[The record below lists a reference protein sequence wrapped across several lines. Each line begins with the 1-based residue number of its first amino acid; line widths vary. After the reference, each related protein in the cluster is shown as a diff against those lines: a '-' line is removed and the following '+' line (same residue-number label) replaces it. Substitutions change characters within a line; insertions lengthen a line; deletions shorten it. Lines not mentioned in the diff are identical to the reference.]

1 MYTMNKSFQA
11 LALGA
16 ALLSVTTMASTTVI
30 ASSTASHESGTS
42 SFTKASQAEVA
53 TQASLDQTRTQHKTI
68 SIDGVDIF
76 YREAGPADAPTVVL
90 LHGFPTSSHMY
101 RNLIPALSD
110 RYHVIAPDYP
120 GFGNSAKP
128 NVEDF
133 DYSFD
138 NLAKVMQKLVD
149 KLEVKTYSLYL
160 MDYGAPIGFRMAAGS
175 PQRVDALIIQNGNA
189 YDEGLRE
196 FWDPVRDYW
205 NDRTPENAAPLANFI
220 TMEGVKWQY
229 THGVRNESVI
239 SPDNWNV
246 DLRHLSLEGNPQI
259 QLQLFYDYQNNV
271 PHYPAWQA
279 YFREHQ
285 PPTLIVWGK
294 NDYIFPAEGAHPY
307 KRDLDNVEFHLL
319 DTGHFA
325 LEEDGDLIAEYIRNF
340 LSAQGS

>member
-1 MYTMNKSFQA
+1 MNIS
-11 LALGA
+11 
-16 ALLSVTTMASTTVI
+16 TTMKTGI
-30 ASSTASHESGTS
+30 ALTFAAVVLTATIPGSVFSSSAN
-42 SFTKASQAEVA
+42 ASQIVPETPVS
-53 TQASLDQTRTQHKTI
+53 QHRYQTQHRSV

-76 YREAGPADAPTVVL
+76 YREAGPANAPTVLL
-90 LHGFPTSSHMY
+90 LHGFPTSSHMF

-128 NVEDF
+128 GVEDF

-138 NLAKVMQKLVD
+138 NLARLMEKLVD
-149 KLEVKTYSLYL
+149 KLEVKSYSLYL
-160 MDYGAPIGFRMAAGS
+160 MDYGAPIGFRMAAGN
-175 PQRVDALIIQNGNA
+175 PQRIDSLIIQNGNA
-189 YDEGLRE
+189 YEEGLRE
-196 FWDPVRDYW
+196 FWDPIRTYW
-205 NDRTPENAAPLANFI
+205 NDRSAENAAPLANFI
-220 TMEGVKWQY
+220 SLEGVKWQY
-229 THGVRNESVI
+229 THGVRNEAAI

-279 YFREHQ
+279 YFRKHQ

-307 KRDLDNVEFHLL
+307 KRDLENVEFHLL

-325 LEEDGDLIAEYIRNF
+325 LEEDGRVIAEHIRNF
-340 LSAQGS
+340 LATQGS